1 MLRITL
7 LDELKQVTLKLE
19 GSLAGVLVK
28 EMETAWRSAQP
39 ALAGRQ
45 LVVDMKA
52 VDRVDQAGVYL
63 LALLHQQGAGL
74 VASGTAMT
82 ELVRTI
88 EQEWSSNERT
98 CPPKKKSST
107 PDCSQQS
114 GLALKARI

>member
-7 LDELKQVTLKLE
+7 LDEVKQVTLKLE

-28 EMETAWRSAQP
+28 EMETAWRSARP

-63 LALLHQQGAGL
+63 LALLHLQGARL
-74 VASGTAMT
+74 VASGTSMT

-88 EQEWSSNERT
+88 EQEWSWNEGRT
-98 CPPKKKSST
+98 YPPRKKS
-107 PDCSQQS
+107 
-114 GLALKARI
+114 LASHCPQ